1 MSAMKLFVDCG
12 AEFIR
17 SNFIRHIHGLGKKCK
32 VDNSDK
38 LSYSYP
44 RSMTS
49 IWMLRGSNGISGEF

>member
-1 MSAMKLFVDCG
+1 MELLVAYSAG
-12 AEFIR
+12 FIP
-17 SNFIRHIHGLGKKCK
+17 SNSIRHIHGLAKKCK

-49 IWMLRGSNGISGEF
+49 IWMLRGSYAARQRY